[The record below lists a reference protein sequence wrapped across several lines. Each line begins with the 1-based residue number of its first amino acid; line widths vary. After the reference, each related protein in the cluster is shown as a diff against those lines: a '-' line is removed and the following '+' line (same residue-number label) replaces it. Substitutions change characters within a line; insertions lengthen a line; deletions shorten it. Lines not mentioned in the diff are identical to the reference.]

1 MLSPCSPYVHIM
13 TDGPDNIVLQYLR
26 HISTQVDRLVEEVSE
41 IKVRL
46 TNVEENLAVLNRRMD
61 RFETRLDRIEM
72 RLGLAEA

>member
-1 MLSPCSPYVHIM
+1 M
-13 TDGPDNIVLQYLR
+13 TNGPDNIVLQYLR

-46 TNVEENLAVLNRRMD
+46 TNVEENLVVLNRRM
-61 RFETRLDRIEM
+61 DRIEM

>member
-1 MLSPCSPYVHIM
+1 MI
-13 TDGPDNIVLQYLR
+13 DGPDNIVLQYLR

-46 TNVEENLAVLNRRMD
+46 TNVEENLVVLNRRMD